1 MRLPVH
7 LRRSIPLF
15 LFLLMLPAAL
25 GAHPHVFVDSRVS
38 AEFHD
43 GELTHVKAHW
53 TFDRFFTHQVKRDFQ
68 LDDSGSYSDAQV
80 EEVRR
85 GAFDNLKN
93 YDYFIFVEV
102 DGEEVES
109 NNPRNFNVTL
119 DGDGQLVYTFEIP
132 VGVDVRNGGVT
143 VEVAMYDEEY
153 FVDMVFADD
162 YLTVDGS
169 ASVDLDYTI
178 EDSVYD
184 TGIWGPMIRERVV
197 MDIRGVR

>member
-1 MRLPVH
+1 MRLRLH
-7 LRRSIPLF
+7 LRRAIPLI
-15 LFLLMLPAAL
+15 LLLLMPAVL
-25 GAHPHVFVDSRVS
+25 SAHPHVFVDSRATV
-38 AEFHD
+38 EFHD

-53 TFDRFFTHQVKRDFQ
+53 TFDRFFTHQVMRDFQ
-68 LDDSGSYSDAQV
+68 LDESGEYSDAQV

-85 GAFDNLKN
+85 GAFENLEN
-93 YDYFIFVEV
+93 YNYFIYVEV
-102 DGEEVES
+102 NGES
-109 NNPRNFNVTL
+109 IDANNPQNFNVTL
-119 DGDGQLVYTFEIP
+119 DDDNHLVYTFEIP

-162 YLTVDGS
+162 YLSIDGS
-169 ASVDLDYTI
+169 TSVDLDHTI

-197 MDIRGVR
+197 MDIHGVR